1 MDFIIKFL
9 FVAIGLVGLEGIRL
23 LFIPRPIS
31 PTAKTVAK
39 PKSELILTVICMMVF
54 LLFARFYKSGHPLFF
69 LCFAAACGVNIIDY
83 RNTKLE
89 YDAECFTVSDIW
101 GRKRTYRYEEI
112 TKLEEHVMNRHGNIK
127 EIHVGN
133 SVFSWTDRFTDAQ
146 YFERLVVLKYKQSH
160 PKT

>member
-1 MDFIIKFL
+1 MNFIIKFL

-39 PKSELILTVICMMVF
+39 PKSELILTVICMMFF
-54 LLFARFYKSGHPLFF
+54 LLFARFYKSGPPLFF

-89 YDAECFTVSDIW
+89 YDADCFTVSDIW
-101 GRKRTYRYEEI
+101 GRKRTY
-112 TKLEEHVMNRHGNIK
+112 
-127 EIHVGN
+127 
-133 SVFSWTDRFTDAQ
+133 
-146 YFERLVVLKYKQSH
+146 
-160 PKT
+160 